1 MTPTHAIRL
10 RPRSA
15 AAIVV
20 VSLIGLMANL
30 WPLLAGKGSTVSSHS
45 ADAPLWFA
53 LLLPLM
59 LVVVL
64 AELAEG
70 GMDAKAVAML
80 GVLSGA
86 DAVLRPL
93 GAGTGGI
100 EVMFFLLVLAGRVFG
115 AGFGFALGA
124 TSMFASAILTGG
136 IGPWLPYQML
146 GAAWVALGAGLLPWR
161 RGLRWSLELPLLC
174 AYTAV
179 ASLGY
184 GFILNMSFWPFSTN
198 GDPAISPIP
207 GAPLAT
213 NLAHFVAFSL
223 ATSLGWDLG
232 RVITNVTLVLVTGR
246 PVMVALRR
254 AARRASFDARAT
266 FDTPVSHET
275 APHEPAPHPGKP
287 GSDD

>member
-1 MTPTHAIRL
+1 MSTGTRAVRL

-20 VSLIGLMANL
+20 VSVIGVMANL
-30 WPLLAGKGSTVSSHS
+30 WPLLIDDHS
-45 ADAPLWFA
+45 AIANHSAQAPMLFA

-59 LVVVL
+59 LLVVL
-64 AELAEG
+64 AELADG

-80 GVLSGA
+80 GVLSA
-86 DAVLRPL
+86 VDAALRPL

-124 TSMFASAILTGG
+124 TSMFASAILTAG

-146 GAAWVALGAGLLPWR
+146 GASWVALGAGLLPWR
-161 RGLRWSLELPLLC
+161 RGLRWPAELALLC
-174 AYTAV
+174 GYTAF
-179 ASLGY
+179 ASLAY
-184 GFILNMSFWPFSTN
+184 GFVLNMSFWPFSTN
-198 GDPAISPIP
+198 GDPGISPVP

-213 NLAHFVAFSL
+213 NLAHFVAFSI

-232 RVITNVTLVLVTGR
+232 RVITNVALVLAVGR
-246 PVMVALRR
+246 PVMTALRR
-254 AARRASFDARAT
+254 ASRRAAFEARGE
-266 FDTPVSHET
+266 FVD
-275 APHEPAPHPGKP
+275 
-287 GSDD
+287 